1 MSYRPT
7 QRATQRRP
15 NTSAPGDG
23 SRTITL
29 TGAPPREEDDSGEGS
44 SNDPP
49 VGTLK
54 LRGATRK
61 TRQRVVWSDD
71 VVDNE
76 GCGRKSSKI
85 CCIYHKPKAFDES
98 SSEEDSDSDSDDSC
112 GGRHNHSHRQRR
124 SPGGNGG
131 ENLQSRENGSSVVQL
146 ESDDSDKNAYE
157 IAPSSKKG
165 KHKAGGAG
173 MVVATG
179 PFEELGLSIVG
190 IGVQYPPYATNAG
203 DLENLSRRHYPDSPA
218 MRKVLS
224 INRNTGILH
233 RSSIVSPEHPFINQ
247 SNAPSIA
254 ALHDMFTSAGVPLA
268 VSAARKAIEEARI
281 DVSQIT
287 HVVATTCTDSAN
299 PGFDHLVV
307 KQLGI
312 THRGRESPL
321 AWGRL

>member
-131 ENLQSRENGSSVVQL
+131 ENLQNRENGSSVVQL

-165 KHKAGGAG
+165 KHKAGA
-173 MVVATG
+173 
-179 PFEELGLSIVG
+179 
-190 IGVQYPPYATNAG
+190 
-203 DLENLSRRHYPDSPA
+203 
-218 MRKVLS
+218 
-224 INRNTGILH
+224 
-233 RSSIVSPEHPFINQ
+233 
-247 SNAPSIA
+247 
-254 ALHDMFTSAGVPLA
+254 
-268 VSAARKAIEEARI
+268 
-281 DVSQIT
+281 
-287 HVVATTCTDSAN
+287 
-299 PGFDHLVV
+299 
-307 KQLGI
+307 
-312 THRGRESPL
+312 
-321 AWGRL
+321 